1 MNNKNTVIS
10 REQVIFETP
19 PGPDDL
25 KKMDYKSLLED
36 ALNLGVSRESIENIN
51 DDDKQKV
58 FLMNE
63 ILRIRPPV
71 PRTIKPV
78 LLSEDLDEST
88 FEKKVTYKYVKH
100 LFNDAKEYQKSIVSV
115 ESYITPL
122 QHSDIHFQTKNN
134 LLHSIQTEVD
144 NLDLEEYS
152 SKRKILEFACNN
164 AKSNTEKRRR
174 ATALQKRLIANDYKR
189 HRITTFDISVY

>member
-1 MNNKNTVIS
+1 MNNNKVIS
-10 REQVIFETP
+10 REEIVFETP
-19 PGPDDL
+19 PGLDDL
-25 KKMDYKSLLED
+25 KKMDHESLLED
-36 ALNLGVSRESIENIN
+36 ALNIGVSRESIENIK

-78 LLSEDLDEST
+78 LLSEDLDESK

-134 LLHSIQTEVD
+134 LLRSIQTEVD

-152 SKRKILEFACNN
+152 SKSKILEFACNN